1 MLGYAIVGIALFIF
15 VQARNVYPQLL
26 LARMFFSI
34 GGAATSTMV
43 TAVLPSMITSG
54 RQADPTIDI
63 TEPPNNGHAVSPP
76 ISSEC
81 TITQQWQQCS
91 IASTS
96 AHPENI
102 PHTTSPMRLAG
113 FVGLFTG
120 CGALVALLIFFPLPA
135 FFRSHGADP
144 GSAVTYS
151 FYLVGAVAM
160 MVSICCLFGLRGI
173 EDERFKR
180 ETGPKNGFS
189 RGSLLSSLKLLLDA
203 TMLGFINSSLAL
215 AYLGGFV
222 ARASSVGISLF
233 IPLYVN
239 AYFSSSGLCRDSTDK
254 PEAVQGQC
262 RRAYILAAQLT
273 GTSQLVALLFAPIFG
288 YLGEK
293 SPQFNFPL
301 LVAALA
307 GVLGYSGLAALNS
320 PEPYG
325 DGGLLVL
332 VIMCLLG

>member
-1 MLGYAIVGIALFIF
+1 MLGYAIVAIALFIF

-26 LARMFFSI
+26 LARMFFSV

-43 TAVLPSMITSG
+43 TAMLPSMFTSG
-54 RQADPTIDI
+54 RQADSKLYI
-63 TEPPNNGHAVSPP
+63 TQPANNGHAVSP
-76 ISSEC
+76 S
-81 TITQQWQQCS
+81 TFTQPRHQYS
-91 IASTS
+91 IGKTS
-96 AHPENI
+96 ASPENT
-102 PHTTSPMRLAG
+102 PHNASPMRLAG

-120 CGALVALLIFFPLPA
+120 CGALVALLLFFPLPA
-135 FFRSHGADP
+135 FFRSNGANP
-144 GSAVTYS
+144 GSAVAYS

-160 MVSICCLFGLRGI
+160 MVSIFCFFGLRGI
-173 EDERFKR
+173 ENERITKR
-180 ETGPKNGFS
+180 ETGPKNRFS
-189 RGSLLSSLKLLLDA
+189 RRSLLSSLRLLLDA
-203 TMLGFINSSLAL
+203 TVLGFINSSLAL

-239 AYFSSSGLCRDSTDK
+239 AYFSSSGLCGDLKDT
-254 PEAVQGQC
+254 PEAVKGQC

-273 GTSQLVALLFAPIFG
+273 GISQLVALLFAPIFG

-293 SPQFNFPL
+293 FPKFNFPL

-307 GVLGYSGLAALNS
+307 GILGYSGLATLKS

-325 DGGLLVL
+325 EGSPLVL
-332 VIMCLLG
+332 AIVCLLG